1 MIAAAKNRRKKPAK
15 KRPKNPRS
23 KPSPSPSPTQAR
35 RTRLLA
41 LLATGEFHSGER
53 LAKRLRISR
62 GGIWKLIRSLQAMGV
77 NIESVPRQGYR
88 LPRAVDLLDRNAIL
102 AEMSPETRER
112 LQPLDVLLTV
122 DSTNRY
128 VAEHAANPP
137 GTTHVCAAEIQNA
150 GRGRRGRSW
159 VAPFGCGICMSLG
172 WQFVEAPPT
181 FSALSLAVGVA
192 TVHAFQ
198 RLGIEGVGL
207 KWPNDL
213 IWQQRKL
220 GGILIE
226 MRGES
231 AGPAQVVIGI
241 GINMRMPASARLM
254 LAEQQAA
261 LISDVHEIMRDR
273 TPPRNAVIAIL
284 VEEVTRM
291 LQTFGTKGFE
301 PFADEW
307 HKLDTLADAQVRVMS
322 GAETTFGRARGVDVD
337 GTLLVDVDGE
347 LRRFAS
353 GEVSLRAAR

>member
-1 MIAAAKNRRKKPAK
+1 MAAAAK
-15 KRPKNPRS
+15 KRTK
-23 KPSPSPSPTQAR
+23 SPTQAR

-41 LLATGEFHSGER
+41 MLATGEFYSGER

-62 GGIWKLIRSLQAMGV
+62 GGIWKLIRSLQAMGI

-102 AEMSPETRER
+102 AEMSPAVRE
-112 LQPLDVLLTV
+112 LLNPLDVLLTV
-122 DSTNRY
+122 DSTNRH
-128 VAEHAANPP
+128 VAEDAANPP
-137 GTTHVCAAEIQNA
+137 GTTHVCVAEIQNA

-159 VAPFGCGICMSLG
+159 VAPFGCGICMSMS
-172 WQFVEAPPT
+172 WQFLEAPPA

-192 TVHAFQ
+192 AVRAFR
-198 RLGIEGVGL
+198 RLGIDGVGL

-213 IWQQRKL
+213 IWQRRKL

-241 GINMRMPASARLM
+241 GINMRMPGPVRLM

-261 LISDVHEIMRDR
+261 LIADVHEIMRER
-273 TPPRNAVIAIL
+273 TPPRNAVIAVL
-284 VEEVTRM
+284 VEEGTRM
-291 LQTFGTKGFE
+291 LQTFGERGFE
-301 PFADEW
+301 PFAQEW
-307 HKLDTLADAQVRVMS
+307 SQLDTLADAPVRVIS
-322 GAETTFGRARGVDVD
+322 GAETTFGRARGVDLD

>member
-1 MIAAAKNRRKKPAK
+1 VAPAQALTKK
-15 KRPKNPRS
+15 
-23 KPSPSPSPTQAR
+23 SPTQAR
-35 RTRLLA
+35 RARLLA
-41 LLATGEFHSGER
+41 MLATGEFYSGER

-62 GGIWKLIRSLQAMGV
+62 GGVWKLIRSLQAMGV

-88 LPRAVDLLDRNAIL
+88 FPRPIDLLDRNAIL
-102 AEMSPETRER
+102 AEMSSAMRE
-112 LQPLDVLLTV
+112 LLDPLEVLLTV

-128 VAEHAANPP
+128 VAEHAANAP
-137 GTTHVCAAEIQNA
+137 GKTHVCVAEIQNA

-159 VAPFGCGICMSLG
+159 VAPFGCGICVSMG
-172 WQFVEAPPT
+172 WQFLEAPPT

-192 TVHAFQ
+192 VVRALR

-241 GINMRMPASARLM
+241 GINMRMPSAVRLA

-261 LISDVHEIMRDR
+261 LISDVHEIMRER
-273 TPPRNAVIAIL
+273 TPPRNAVIAML
-284 VEEVTRM
+284 VEEVTGM
-291 LQTFGTKGFE
+291 LQVFGERGFE

-307 HKLDTLADAQVRVMS
+307 RRLDTLADAPVRVIS
-322 GAETTFGRARGVDVD
+322 GTETAFGRARGVDLD
-337 GTLLVDVDGE
+337 GTLLVDVEGE

-353 GEVSLRAAR
+353 GDVSLRAAR